1 MLASM
6 RIDRLYGTSSAA
18 DKAFSG
24 AAAPAAVPVAP
35 VAVVF
40 QPPVSA
46 EITVTQPST
55 SVMATVVPGQ
65 QSTSAVR
72 VEAQASN
79 PEVVQPGAS
88 QSEIDSSQ
96 GDDVRIQESVK
107 VPSASATPVVVA
119 PVFSFGCSAG

>member
-40 QPPVSA
+40 SA
-46 EITVTQPST
+46 
-55 SVMATVVPGQ
+55 
-65 QSTSAVR
+65 
-72 VEAQASN
+72 
-79 PEVVQPGAS
+79 
-88 QSEIDSSQ
+88 
-96 GDDVRIQESVK
+96 
-107 VPSASATPVVVA
+107 
-119 PVFSFGCSAG
+119 AGVGRNYCNAAKY